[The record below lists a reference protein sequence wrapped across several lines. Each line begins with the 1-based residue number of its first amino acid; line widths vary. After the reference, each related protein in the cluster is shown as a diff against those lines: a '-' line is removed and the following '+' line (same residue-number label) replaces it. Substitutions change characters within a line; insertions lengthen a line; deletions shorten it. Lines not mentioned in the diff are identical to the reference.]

1 MPLIMR
7 PSFKRV
13 RGEASRQQPAADG
26 AVPDIGV
33 DASEP
38 KSPSVESKTG
48 AAASYD
54 ELPPATDLAV
64 TDQPNESSS
73 VVAPR
78 PAGGSASPRD
88 GAIAHLNVVPES
100 DGPLANGASTPPQPA
115 GLTAAPSGP
124 SSGLTAAA
132 ASASADLRQR
142 LHRTLIREIDQS
154 ALSSMPA
161 DEARSFVEQAVQ
173 QLIDREVPD
182 GRAGF
187 RDRLLQQLVDDVL
200 GLGPLEPLLR
210 DQSISEI
217 MVNGAQQVYVERS
230 GKLHLADVQFQN
242 DAHVVHVIE
251 RIIAETG
258 RTIDESSPLVDARL
272 EDGSR
277 VNAVIPP
284 ASISGPLLTIR
295 KFVADRLSADD
306 LVSMGSL
313 SSSAR
318 DILAA
323 SVHAGLNI
331 IVSGGTGSG
340 KTTMLNILSSWI
352 PSDERIVTIEDP
364 AELSLRQ
371 PHIVRLE
378 ARPGGRGGNQ
388 NAVTQRELL
397 RNSLRMRPDRIIVG
411 EVRGEEAFDMLQ
423 AMNTGHDGSLST
435 VHANTPR
442 DAIRRIENMVMMA
455 GFDLPIR
462 AIREQI
468 ASAINLVV
476 QVERMRDGSRRTVAI
491 SEVVGMEDQTVTMQD
506 LFLFEHHGQDAEER
520 IIGELKPTGLRPSF
534 ADRIESQ
541 GVRIPVPGKEE
552 EVEWAA

>member
-1 MPLIMR
+1 MPLIPR
-7 PSFKRV
+7 PNLKRDE
-13 RGEASRQQPAADG
+13 RHRDEQEHQGDPTPSAEASADAAPPPSEAPSAPA
-26 AVPDIGV
+26 
-33 DASEP
+33 
-38 KSPSVESKTG
+38 
-48 AAASYD
+48 
-54 ELPPATDLAV
+54 
-64 TDQPNESSS
+64 
-73 VVAPR
+73 
-78 PAGGSASPRD
+78 SASPQ
-88 GAIAHLNVVPES
+88 AS
-100 DGPLANGASTPPQPA
+100 DGPPPDAAEPAATESPEESQQAEAPSPRPENGAPAPGGGASAGNGASPQPVGNGPTPA
-115 GLTAAPSGP
+115 SGVTGGIAP
-124 SSGLTAAA
+124 TA

-161 DEARSFVEQAVQ
+161 DEARTFVEQAVR
-173 QLIDREVPD
+173 QLIDREVPA

-230 GKLHLADVQFQN
+230 GKLHLADVHFQD

-251 RIIAETG
+251 RIIAMTG
-258 RTIDESSPLVDARL
+258 RTIDESSPMVDARL

-295 KFVADRLSADD
+295 KFIADRLTADD
-306 LVSMGSL
+306 LVELGSL
-313 SSSAR
+313 SAGAR

-323 SVHAGLNI
+323 CVHAGLNI

-340 KTTMLNILSSWI
+340 KTTMLNVLSSWI

-371 PHIVRLE
+371 PHVVRLE
-378 ARPGGRGGNQ
+378 ARTDDRADGGRAIAQ
-388 NAVTQRELL
+388 RDLLKNA
-397 RNSLRMRPDRIIVG
+397 LRMRPDRIIVG

-468 ASAINLVV
+468 ASAIDMVM

-491 SEVVGMEDQTVTMQD
+491 AEVVGMEDQTVTMQD
-506 LFLFEHHGQDAEER
+506 LFVFEQYGQDEDER
-520 IIGELKPTGLRPSF
+520 IIGALEPTGLRPSF
-534 ADRIESQ
+534 ADRIEAQ
-541 GVRIPVPGKEE
+541 GVRFPVVGEE
-552 EVEWAA
+552 DEDGEWAA

>member
-1 MPLIMR
+1 MPLIPR
-7 PSFKRV
+7 PNLKRNE
-13 RGEASRQQPAADG
+13 RNSDEQESQGDPAPSAEASADAPQRPAEAPSAPASASPQTSSGQPPAAAEPVAMESREERRQTTAPSAKPENG
-26 AVPDIGV
+26 A
-33 DASEP
+33 
-38 KSPSVESKTG
+38 
-48 AAASYD
+48 
-54 ELPPATDLAV
+54 PA
-64 TDQPNESSS
+64 PGG
-73 VVAPR
+73 
-78 PAGGSASPRD
+78 GGSA
-88 GAIAHLNVVPES
+88 G
-100 DGPLANGASTPPQPA
+100 NGASPQPQPA
-115 GLTAAPSGP
+115 GPPPTPASGATGAIT
-124 SSGLTAAA
+124 STA

-161 DEARSFVEQAVQ
+161 DEARAFVEQAVR
-173 QLIDREVPD
+173 QLIDREVPA

-187 RDRLLQQLVDDVL
+187 RDRLLQQLADDVL

-217 MVNGAQQVYVERS
+217 MVNGAQKVYVERS
-230 GKLHLADVQFQN
+230 GKLHLADVHFQD

-251 RIIAETG
+251 RIIAMTG
-258 RTIDESSPLVDARL
+258 RTIDEASPLVDARL

-277 VNAVIPP
+277 VNAVIAP

-295 KFVADRLSADD
+295 KFVADRLTADD
-306 LVSMGSL
+306 LVELGSL
-313 SSSAR
+313 SAGAR

-323 SVHAGLNI
+323 CVHAGLNI

-340 KTTMLNILSSWI
+340 KTTMLNVLSSWI

-371 PHIVRLE
+371 PHVVRLE
-378 ARPGGRGGNQ
+378 ARANDRADGGQAIAQRDLLK
-388 NAVTQRELL
+388 NA
-397 RNSLRMRPDRIIVG
+397 LRMRPDRIIVG

-442 DAIRRIENMVMMA
+442 DAVRRIENMVMMA

-468 ASAINLVV
+468 ASAIDMVM

-491 SEVVGMEDQTVTMQD
+491 AEVVGMEDQTVTMQD
-506 LFLFEHHGQDAEER
+506 LFVFEQHGQDEEER
-520 IIGELKPTGLRPSF
+520 ILGALEPTGLRPSF
-534 ADRIESQ
+534 ADRLEAQ
-541 GVRIPVPGKEE
+541 GVTIPVPGEE
-552 EVEWAA
+552 DEDGEWAA